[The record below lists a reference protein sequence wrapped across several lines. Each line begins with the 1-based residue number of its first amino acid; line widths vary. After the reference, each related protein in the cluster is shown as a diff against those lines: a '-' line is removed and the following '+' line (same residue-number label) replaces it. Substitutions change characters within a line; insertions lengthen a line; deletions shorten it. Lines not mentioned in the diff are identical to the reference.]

1 MGVASGPDG
10 KGIPTIAS
18 RQCNSHSL
26 IFLIA
31 STQRVILRLSIPK
44 RLVVLWFSGSVEGE
58 AEWCRCVHH
67 VHRPPSLCPMKHFSA
82 DMVMNIRK
90 VMGDILQLIVSM
102 LFKL

>member
-1 MGVASGPDG
+1 MGVGVAHGPIV
-10 KGIPTIAS
+10 KGISTIAS

-58 AEWCRCVHH
+58 AEWCRCVHI
-67 VHRPPSLCPMKHFSA
+67 HRPPSVPENFHWLH
-82 DMVMNIRK
+82 V
-90 VMGDILQLIVSM
+90 GEY
-102 LFKL
+102 